1 MKKIVQSIVAVI
13 VMLTITDAS
22 AQTAK
27 IQFINNV
34 ADHIVDTVDIWLNNT
49 RIVDNLPFRRA
60 TQMLTVDSGTHV
72 LTVAKKTSVDTTAQ
86 SVLYRNE
93 SFRID
98 TAKIYVAAM
107 AGVVDTTQFVANPN
121 NIARGVEVL
130 VSEIPSETTVSN
142 EIALSFMH
150 GTPDASTLDMNVR
163 TQKLAND
170 IVYKQVSP
178 SLDIATATN
187 GILLFRLTSGDSTS
201 FKGVYRLRTS
211 TLAGKRGVLFTS
223 GFESATGNPTNV
235 KLMKVFVAMADGT
248 VRELDLLRAEI
259 QVVHASADVTAD
271 SVDVYLNG
279 TKLLDNFAF
288 RTATPFTALNA
299 LDPYSIVVA
308 PKNSASVV
316 DGIYTLNVVLD
327 SNFNYYAIAHGL
339 INPANYKPN
348 PNGKNTAF
356 RISTYKGARKTATIS
371 KNVDLLYFHAS
382 TDMVATTARGDAQV
396 QFLSKDD
403 AYGDFHGYGV
413 HSSIDNIATP
423 VKNALV
429 DTITLYQGFMN
440 LSAYQG
446 KAGLAVLTG
455 FDSSSISTNQN
466 GDTTLLIVVW
476 PDGNVDSIAPPQ
488 PTTGLKRVQG
498 ESLIASLYPNPSSAD
513 EVYLNLTK
521 ALEAAAVIT
530 ITDITGRVHT
540 TISHV
545 EGASKIVIPTTG
557 LQSGTYFVTLQSN
570 EQRSTMKLQVIK

>member
-13 VMLTITDAS
+13 AMLTITDAS

-60 TQMLTVDSGTHV
+60 TTMLTVDSGTHV
-72 LTVAKKTSVDTTAQ
+72 LTIAKKTSVDTTAQ
-86 SVLYRNE
+86 STLYRNE

-121 NIARGVEVL
+121 SVARGVEAL
-130 VSEIPSETTVSN
+130 VYEIPSETTVSN

-150 GTPDASTLDMNVR
+150 GTPDASTFDMNVR
-163 TQKLAND
+163 TQKLADNV
-170 IVYKQVSP
+170 VYKQVSP

-223 GFESATGNPTNV
+223 GFESATGNPSNV

-248 VRELDLLRAEI
+248 VRELDLLKAEI

-271 SVDVYLNG
+271 SVDIYLNG
-279 TKLLDNFAF
+279 SKLLDNFAF

-308 PKNSASVV
+308 PKNSASVA

-327 SNFNYYAIAHGL
+327 SNFNYYAIAHGV
-339 INPANYKPN
+339 ITPANYKPN
-348 PNGKNTAF
+348 PNGKSTAF
-356 RISTYKGARKTATIS
+356 KITTYKGARKTATIS

-382 TDMVATTARGDAQV
+382 TDMFATTIKGDAQV

-403 AYGDFHGYGV
+403 AYGDFHGYGI

-423 VKNALV
+423 VKNA
-429 DTITLYQGFMN
+429 ITDVTMYNGFMN
-440 LSAYQG
+440 LSLYQG

-455 FDSSSISTNQN
+455 FDSANATINQN

-476 PDGNVDSIAPPQ
+476 PDGNVDSIAPPR
-488 PTTGLKRVQG
+488 PTTGLKQFQG
-498 ESLIASLYPNPSSAD
+498 EALVASLYPNPSSAD
-513 EVYLNLTK
+513 EVYLNLNKVLDAT
-521 ALEAAAVIT
+521 ATIT
-530 ITDITGRVHT
+530 ITDITGRIHA
-540 TISHV
+540 TISQV
-545 EGASKIVIPTTG
+545 GGANKVVIPTVG
-557 LQSGTYFVTLQSN
+557 MQSGTYFVTLQSN
-570 EQRSTMKLQVIK
+570 EQSATMKLHVIR